1 MLAGPKMGDNQH
13 AKPMATVLLSYH
25 VGGLAHDEN
34 KLVLGEKNLIRMSLS
49 HFQTPKVV
57 FDHVLRHA
65 FFQCSL
71 RDEFIFLDHRC
82 TLSSGILRKSCL

>member
-34 KLVLGEKNLIRMSLS
+34 KLVLGEKNLIRMSL
-49 HFQTPKVV
+49 FPFKVHSIS
-57 FDHVLRHA
+57 FPDT
-65 FFQCSL
+65 
-71 RDEFIFLDHRC
+71 E
-82 TLSSGILRKSCL
+82 SCV